1 MLGISIMAMI
11 LYGANKYYLF
21 APYLPF
27 HGLVRCICFFF
38 LGNVLRNTNFLK
50 MTCLKKDFFIGIS
63 ALGISLLLFYWHI
76 QERNH
81 ITHILLYFILNF
93 TSVIALIH
101 LWRCADNIRLNP
113 VLYISIGTLVI
124 FGLHRMLIGMVDF
137 TMEKSF
143 HLIDISYS
151 WYGSVILT
159 LSIEILLLP
168 VIYLTNKYFPVLLGK
183 KSTIKFG

>member
-1 MLGISIMAMI
+1 MI
-11 LYGANKYYLF
+11 LYGANKYYHF
-21 APYLPF
+21 APYLTF
-27 HGLVRCICFFF
+27 HGFVRCIPFFF
-38 LGNVLRNTNFLK
+38 MGIICRQLGFLNK
-50 MTCLKKDFFIGIS
+50 TEFKNDLTIGIS
-63 ALGISLLLFYWHI
+63 ALVMSILLFYWHI
-76 QERNH
+76 QEQNH
-81 ITHILLYFILNF
+81 IIHILLYFILNL
-93 TSVIALIH
+93 TSVFAVIH

-137 TMEKSF
+137 PMEKSF